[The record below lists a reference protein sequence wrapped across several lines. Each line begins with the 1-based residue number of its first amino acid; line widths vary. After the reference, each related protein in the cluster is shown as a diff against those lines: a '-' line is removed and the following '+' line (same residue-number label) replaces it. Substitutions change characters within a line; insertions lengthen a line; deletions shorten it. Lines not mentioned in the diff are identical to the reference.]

1 MPSRILPHARSR
13 GLRIKSRRGLKSQR
27 RSADIERGPEM
38 SMYQLPRGLVFAIFA
53 LTSLLSPSGIHAAEQ
68 GGIRGAIADGSDAAL
83 PGVTVV
89 AASNEGRVLATT
101 TTDGAGAYSLDGLP
115 AGEVKLAFQLAGF
128 VTASVSV
135 AVEPGA
141 VTILQRRLELAPVTE
156 TVLVVG
162 EAPVASTASAPVAP
176 PRPVA
181 QPIPVHD
188 RASICGPAKPAAL
201 PESFGTI
208 QSGRLDGARD
218 LYTKDDEVLIDG
230 GTADGLEAGQNVVV
244 RRRFRVRE
252 ASGDAIVG
260 EHTAGV
266 LQIVTAD
273 ERTSSAVVVYA
284 CDELRKGDFLASF
297 KPEPLRTPE
306 PAGIPS
312 FDEAAKILFGD
323 AGEMLGAPGRLMVID
338 RGSDRG
344 LRVGQR
350 VTLFRRTR
358 QTGNTPS
365 LVGDAVIVAIR
376 GDSATIRVEGVS
388 DAVSAGDWAAPQQSL
403 PVVAAAG
410 SRAGSR

>member
-1 MPSRILPHARSR
+1 
-13 GLRIKSRRGLKSQR
+13 
-27 RSADIERGPEM
+27 M
-38 SMYQLPRGLVFAIFA
+38 SIYQLPRALVFAFFA
-53 LTSLLSPSGIHAAEQ
+53 LISLSTASSVHAADK
-68 GGIRGAIADGSDAAL
+68 GGIRGAIADGSNAAL

-89 AASNEGRVLATT
+89 ATSNQGRVLAAA
-101 TTDGAGAYSLDGLP
+101 TTDGTGAYELDGLP
-115 AGEVKLAFQLAGF
+115 AGEVKLAFQLDGF

-135 AVEPGA
+135 AVEAGA
-141 VTILQRRLELAPVTE
+141 VTIFQKRLELAPITE
-156 TVLVVG
+156 TVVIVG

-181 QPIPVHD
+181 KPVPVHD

-218 LYTKDDEVLIDG
+218 LYTQDDEVLIDG
-230 GTADGLEAGQNVVV
+230 GTVDGLEAGQNVVA
-244 RRRFRVRE
+244 RRQFRVMV
-252 ASGDAIVG
+252 DAAGATIVG

-297 KPEPLRTPE
+297 KPEPLRARE

-312 FDEAAKILFGD
+312 FGEAAKILFGD
-323 AGEMLGAPGRLMVID
+323 AGQMLGAPGRLMVID
-338 RGSDRG
+338 RGSDSG

-350 VTLFRRTR
+350 VTLFRRKQ